1 MTLPEK
7 NAEYIQQL
15 NSNIEVLGKNIQ
27 TMLQANKEN
36 ARDFIALQK
45 AVIQFLAVK
54 GVITSEDDFKL
65 FQKLHLQNIS
75 YLDQELAKRRDE
87 NIL

>member
-1 MTLPEK
+1 MDLSEI
-7 NAEYIQQL
+7 NAEYIKQL
-15 NSNIEVLGKNIQ
+15 NANMEIMGKNIE
-27 TMLQANKEN
+27 TILEAHKES

-45 AVIQFLAVK
+45 AVIQFLAAK
-54 GVITSEDDFKL
+54 GIITSEEDFKL

-75 YLDQELAKRRDE
+75 YLDQEIAKRRDE

>member
-1 MTLPEK
+1 MDLPNI
-7 NAEYIQQL
+7 NAKYIKQL
-15 NSNIEVLGKNIQ
+15 NDNMEIIEKNIQ
-27 TMLQANKEN
+27 TVLTFQKEH

-45 AVIQFLAVK
+45 AVIQFLTVK
-54 GVITSEDDFKL
+54 GVITSEEDFKL
-65 FQKLHLQNIS
+65 FQKLHLQNIA

>member
-15 NSNIEVLGKNIQ
+15 NANIDILSKNIQ
-27 TMLQANKEN
+27 TMLQAHKEN

-45 AVIQFLAVK
+45 AVIQFMAAK
-54 GVITSEDDFKL
+54 GIITSEDDFKL